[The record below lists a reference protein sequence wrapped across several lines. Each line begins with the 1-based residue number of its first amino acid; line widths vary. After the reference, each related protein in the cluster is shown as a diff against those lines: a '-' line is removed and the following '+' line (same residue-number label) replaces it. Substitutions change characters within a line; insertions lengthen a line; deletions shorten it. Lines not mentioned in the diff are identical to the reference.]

1 MEALQKR
8 AGTKDQKQKAC
19 GSCGSVYGYRQG
31 ENMLGRF
38 WEVSKLTAQRT
49 ALQEVQGAMGGGCM
63 GERQNHV
70 CRARTPVQY
79 ETEGKAQGQEFLSE
93 EDKSP

>member
-19 GSCGSVYGYRQG
+19 GSCGSVYGYRHG

-49 ALQEVQGAMGGGCM
+49 AV
-63 GERQNHV
+63 
-70 CRARTPVQY
+70 
-79 ETEGKAQGQEFLSE
+79 
-93 EDKSP
+93 